1 MPNESHTFSANAS
14 GQADATSI
22 NIDILGFTGTTQ
34 VRTQI
39 GELSGLPTGM
49 TMKINNNG
57 TINTSITVS
66 VTSSLITSQGTVKI
80 PITVDGITVEKSFS
94 YALSR
99 TGETG
104 AQGIQGLQGE
114 KGEQGIPGTD
124 GKTSYF
130 HIKYSSVSN
139 PTSSSQM
146 TETPSTYIG
155 TYVDYTAADSSDPSK
170 YTWSRFQGI
179 QGETGEQGI
188 PGTNGSNGKTSYLH
202 IKYSN
207 DGGKTFTANN
217 GENAGDYI
225 GQYVD
230 FVQADSTSVSDYTW
244 SKVKGDKGDT
254 GATGVG
260 ISGVTEYYQVSSSNS
275 TAPTSWVTTVPT
287 MTATNKYLWN
297 YEKITY
303 TDGSTKETSKRV
315 IGVYGDKGN
324 TGATGATGK
333 GIKSVTNYYLATTS
347 SSGVTTSTSGW
358 TTTVQSVTSSKKY
371 LWNYEVVTYTDN
383 TTTTTTPC
391 IIGSYGDKGD
401 KGDTGAAGKGIK
413 SITNYYLATTAS
425 SGVTT
430 STSGWTTSIQS
441 ITSSKRYLWNYEVVT
456 YTDNT
461 TSTTTP
467 VIIGV
472 WGNTGSTG
480 ETGKGIKS
488 ITEYYLASSAS
499 SGVSTSTSGWS
510 TSMQTTTTT
519 NKYLW
524 NYEKITYTDDTT
536 SNSTVR
542 IIGTHGDTGAAGR
555 VYELSVSTLVIK
567 KGADNALSPSTVTF
581 SGHYRDGSSATRSA
595 YSGRFKIEESTDG
608 NTFTTKY
615 TSSANEAS
623 KAYTPSSSNVK
634 VIRCTLYASGGT
646 TNALD
651 VQSVVVL
658 TDIAN
663 LEIGGRNL
671 ARKTSN
677 EYCAAFNSF
686 NGNDNICS
694 SLAHVYL
701 KGLSVGDKVTVRLVY
716 KYTNIVAVTGKAAI
730 AWIQG
735 AGNITEWNSGTF
747 TGSPNIVLSGSG
759 EKIIKYSFVI
769 TSDMIKN
776 QYWNVNIRHN
786 GVQSGSV
793 QWKEF
798 KVEKGNIATD
808 WTPAPEDIQDQ
819 FTTVTNSIKG
829 VANDVDQVNKKI
841 IAKVWQND
849 ITDSI
854 NNYDGSTVK
863 SIRNRV
869 TSTET
874 DISGIKTTLSDV
886 QTTVSKKA
894 DGSTVQT
901 LSTKFATMES
911 NFNGF
916 KTTVSNTYTTKDEL
930 WQSVSNITSQY
941 TQLADKFNWIVKSG
955 TSASDFTIT
964 DRMISLTSTA
974 LNIDALTTFKNSA
987 EKGSSTVINGGA
999 IKANTITADKLV
1011 IGDFMNYAD
1020 LTTDTASKYGFT
1032 VVQDSSE
1039 SNNPWLQLKTLKRDT
1054 EICPNGYKNY
1064 KCNGGETFRIKF
1076 QVSSTVQGTYGIDS
1090 SDTKKYLYVNVGLY
1104 GKTKTG
1110 SSSWIVPTG
1119 GLSDAD
1125 GTVRTV
1131 NVYVTLPSDLRTFS
1145 VYLQLNGY
1153 NFTGTCKVRNISV
1166 TKMMSG
1172 ELIVNGA
1179 ITTDKLSANVI
1190 TTSKLATD
1198 AIKSTNYSYSSGNFS
1213 SAGTFLDL
1221 STGLVRSK
1229 NFAIDS
1235 SGNVYLKGNIQANAG
1250 YIGGTSG
1257 WAITTNTITGNAN
1270 SKIIS
1275 GILESSN
1282 YVENSS
1288 GVQMNLNT
1296 GIIKGNI
1303 EATTLAAKDALQIY
1317 VGNTKRNVM
1326 TGYVGSGFFYTIL
1339 GCDLT
1344 IGYVSRVNPSIILN
1358 KSSSSDMITINTEAL
1373 DIYANTTISGSLVAN
1388 DLLTYG
1394 VINTSGN
1401 NVYCNDVQTRT
1412 GWTADRLSHG
1422 QTAYSNLMSGRI
1434 SFKWAKNSSGV
1445 WKIYVYVDGTLVR
1458 SDW

>member
-1 MPNESHTFSANAS
+1 MVLESNTLDYIFLQDGENGVGTPGKDGKTLYTWVKYSQNANGSNMSDSPENALYIGIAYNKDSATESTNANDYNWTKIKGEQGLPGTDAYTIILSNESHTFSGTVTSAIASSTKCYIIAYKGTKQLSVTIGTISNLPEGMTAPISNNGTTNAYFSPTVTSLMTTKNGTLTIPITVDGKTFTKYFSYSLALQGNNGISATNIILSNESHTFSANAS

-66 VTSSLITSQGTVKI
+66 VTSSLTTSQGTVKI
-80 PITVDGITVEKSFS
+80 PITADGVTVEKSFS

-104 AQGIQGLQGE
+104 AQGIQGLQ
-114 KGEQGIPGTD
+114 GEQGIPGTD

-155 TYVDYTAADSSDPSK
+155 TYVDFSSTDSTDPSK

-188 PGTNGSNGKTSYLH
+188 PGINGSNGKTSYLH

-217 GENAGDYI
+217 GETAGDYI

-230 FVQADSTSVSDYTW
+230 FVQADSASVGNYTW

-254 GATGVG
+254 GA
-260 ISGVTEYYQVSSSNS
+260 
-275 TAPTSWVTTVPT
+275 
-287 MTATNKYLWN
+287 
-297 YEKITY
+297 
-303 TDGSTKETSKRV
+303 
-315 IGVYGDKGN
+315 
-324 TGATGATGK
+324 
-333 GIKSVTNYYLATTS
+333 
-347 SSGVTTSTSGW
+347 
-358 TTTVQSVTSSKKY
+358 
-371 LWNYEVVTYTDN
+371 
-383 TTTTTTPC
+383 
-391 IIGSYGDKGD
+391 
-401 KGDTGAAGKGIK
+401 TGAAGKGIK

-480 ETGKGIKS
+480 KTGKGIKS

-499 SGVSTSTSGWS
+499 SGVTTSTSGWS

-542 IIGTHGDTGAAGR
+542 IIGTHGATGATGTAAK
-555 VYELSVSTLVIK
+555 SVDIT
-567 KGADNALSPSTVTF
+567 A
-581 SGHYRDGSSATRSA
+581 SSQV
-595 YSGRFKIEESTDG
+595 FKSTDG
-608 NTFTTKY
+608 GSTFSPDTIKLTPVFQGGISYSKWQYSTNGGSSWTDVSSGSHGLTISSGVLTIAKTSDLY
-615 TSSANEAS
+615 TSSVTSISFKCISNNTSYYDTITVLKLYDVTGLQDDLEDLQNQITTITDTISGVESKVNANTKS
-623 KAYTPSSSNVK
+623 ITDK
-634 VIRCTLYASGGT
+634 IW
-646 TNALD
+646 
-651 VQSVVVL
+651 Q
-658 TDIAN
+658 TDIS
-663 LEIGGRNL
+663 
-671 ARKTSN
+671 T
-677 EYCAAFNSF
+677 
-686 NGNDNICS
+686 
-694 SLAHVYL
+694 
-701 KGLSVGDKVTVRLVY
+701 
-716 KYTNIVAVTGKAAI
+716 
-730 AWIQG
+730 
-735 AGNITEWNSGTF
+735 
-747 TGSPNIVLSGSG
+747 
-759 EKIIKYSFVI
+759 
-769 TSDMIKN
+769 
-776 QYWNVNIRHN
+776 
-786 GVQSGSV
+786 
-793 QWKEF
+793 
-798 KVEKGNIATD
+798 
-808 WTPAPEDIQDQ
+808 
-819 FTTVTNSIKG
+819 
-829 VANDVDQVNKKI
+829 
-841 IAKVWQND
+841 
-849 ITDSI
+849 SI
-854 NNYDGSTVK
+854 NEYDGSTVK
-863 SIRNRV
+863 KIRDRV
-869 TSTET
+869 ASTET

-916 KTTVSNTYTTKDEL
+916 KTTVSNTYTTKEDFNNLEIGGRNLLRGTKFNTISNISSDVGSGVTCDVVNQKDSSSPSGYSLTITRTDSTTTIGGRYISMPYKLTNGKVYTWNFYAKGSGSWKIGNEQNGQKTITLTSDYVRYSYTFTANNNSHYHYQFVFYTQTKNANITICGVKLEL
-930 WQSVSNITSQY
+930 GNKATDWTPAPEDVEQSITSVSSQY
-941 TQLADKFNWIVKSG
+941 TQLSNKFNWVVKSG
-955 TSASDFTIT
+955 TSSSDFTIT
-964 DRMISLTSTA
+964 DRVISLTSSA

-987 EKGSSTVINGGA
+987 ENGTSTVINGGA
-999 IKANTITADKLV
+999 IKSNT
-1011 IGDFMNYAD
+1011 
-1020 LTTDTASKYGFT
+1020 
-1032 VVQDSSE
+1032 
-1039 SNNPWLQLKTLKRDT
+1039 
-1054 EICPNGYKNY
+1054 
-1064 KCNGGETFRIKF
+1064 
-1076 QVSSTVQGTYGIDS
+1076 
-1090 SDTKKYLYVNVGLY
+1090 
-1104 GKTKTG
+1104 
-1110 SSSWIVPTG
+1110 
-1119 GLSDAD
+1119 
-1125 GTVRTV
+1125 
-1131 NVYVTLPSDLRTFS
+1131 
-1145 VYLQLNGY
+1145 
-1153 NFTGTCKVRNISV
+1153 
-1166 TKMMSG
+1166 
-1172 ELIVNGA
+1172 
-1179 ITTDKLSANVI
+1179 I

-1229 NFAIDS
+1229 NFGIDS

-1275 GILESSN
+1275 GILQSSN
-1282 YVENSS
+1282 YVENST
-1288 GVQMNLNT
+1288 GVQVNLNT

-1303 EATTLAAKDALQIY
+1303 EASTLAAKEAIKIY
-1317 VGNTKRNVM
+1317 VGSTKRNVI
-1326 TGYVGSGFFYTIL
+1326 TGHLASDFFYVRI
-1339 GCDLT
+1339 GCDLST
-1344 IGYVSRVNPSIILN
+1344 SNIARVKPSIILN
-1358 KSSSSDMITINTEAL
+1358 KSTASTNVSDMITINTSAL
-1373 DIYANTTISGSLVAN
+1373 DIEANTSIIGSLSASDISTCTNGGTWISGKTSAAIN
-1388 DLLTYG
+1388 ILTSQSESSFHPVLRISSY
-1394 VINTSGN
+1394 SGN
-1401 NVYCNDVQTRT
+1401 VWCLGGLGDTVGIYGYYSGRTANGYDWCTTWDTSNGNLTTTNNINCNDIKTRT
-1412 GWTADRLSHG
+1412 GWAADRLSHG
-1422 QTAYSNLMSGRI
+1422 ETAYSNLMSGRI
-1434 SFKWAKNSSGV
+1434 SFKWVQNSSGV
-1445 WKIYVYVDGTLVR
+1445 WRIYVYVDGALVR
-1458 SDW
+1458 DW

>member
-1 MPNESHTFSANAS
+1 MVLESNTLDYIFLQDGENGVGTPGKDGKTLYTWVKYSQNANGSNMSDSPENALYIGIAYNKDSATESTNANDYNWTKIKGEQGLPGTDAYTIILSNESHTFSGTVTSAIASSTKCYIIAYKGTKQLSVTIGTISNLPEGMTAPISNNGTMNAYFSPTVTSLMTTKNGTLTIPITVDGKTFTKYFSYSLALQGNNGISATNIILSNESHTFSANAS

-66 VTSSLITSQGTVKI
+66 VTSSLTTSQGTVKI
-80 PITVDGITVEKSFS
+80 PITADGVTVEKSFS

-104 AQGIQGLQGE
+104 AQGIQGLQ
-114 KGEQGIPGTD
+114 GEQGIPGTD

-155 TYVDYTAADSSDPSK
+155 TYVDFSSTDSTDPSK

-188 PGTNGSNGKTSYLH
+188 PGINGSNGKTSYLH

-217 GENAGDYI
+217 GETAGDYI

-230 FVQADSTSVSDYTW
+230 FVQADSASVGNYTW

-254 GATGVG
+254 GA
-260 ISGVTEYYQVSSSNS
+260 
-275 TAPTSWVTTVPT
+275 
-287 MTATNKYLWN
+287 
-297 YEKITY
+297 
-303 TDGSTKETSKRV
+303 
-315 IGVYGDKGN
+315 
-324 TGATGATGK
+324 
-333 GIKSVTNYYLATTS
+333 
-347 SSGVTTSTSGW
+347 
-358 TTTVQSVTSSKKY
+358 
-371 LWNYEVVTYTDN
+371 
-383 TTTTTTPC
+383 
-391 IIGSYGDKGD
+391 
-401 KGDTGAAGKGIK
+401 TGAAGKGIK

-480 ETGKGIKS
+480 KTGKGIKS

-499 SGVSTSTSGWS
+499 SGVTTSTSGWS

-542 IIGTHGDTGAAGR
+542 IIGTHGATGATGTAAK
-555 VYELSVSTLVIK
+555 SVDIT
-567 KGADNALSPSTVTF
+567 A
-581 SGHYRDGSSATRSA
+581 SSQV
-595 YSGRFKIEESTDG
+595 FKSTDG
-608 NTFTTKY
+608 GSTFSPDTIKLTPVFQGGISYSKWQYSTNGGSSWTDVSSGSHGLTISSGVLTIAKTSDLY
-615 TSSANEAS
+615 TSSVTSISFKCISNNTSYYDTITVLKLYDVTGLQDDLEDLQNQITTITDTISGVESKVNANTKS
-623 KAYTPSSSNVK
+623 ITDK
-634 VIRCTLYASGGT
+634 IW
-646 TNALD
+646 
-651 VQSVVVL
+651 Q
-658 TDIAN
+658 TDIS
-663 LEIGGRNL
+663 
-671 ARKTSN
+671 T
-677 EYCAAFNSF
+677 
-686 NGNDNICS
+686 
-694 SLAHVYL
+694 
-701 KGLSVGDKVTVRLVY
+701 
-716 KYTNIVAVTGKAAI
+716 
-730 AWIQG
+730 
-735 AGNITEWNSGTF
+735 
-747 TGSPNIVLSGSG
+747 
-759 EKIIKYSFVI
+759 
-769 TSDMIKN
+769 
-776 QYWNVNIRHN
+776 
-786 GVQSGSV
+786 
-793 QWKEF
+793 
-798 KVEKGNIATD
+798 
-808 WTPAPEDIQDQ
+808 
-819 FTTVTNSIKG
+819 
-829 VANDVDQVNKKI
+829 
-841 IAKVWQND
+841 
-849 ITDSI
+849 SI
-854 NNYDGSTVK
+854 NEYDGSTVK
-863 SIRNRV
+863 KIRDRV
-869 TSTET
+869 ASTET

-916 KTTVSNTYTTKDEL
+916 KTTVSNTYTTKEDFNNLEIGGRNL
-930 WQSVSNITSQY
+930 LRGTKFNTISNISSDVGSGVTCDVVNQKDSSSPSGYSLTITRTDSTTTIGGRYISMPYKLTNGKVYTWNFYAKGSGSWKIGNEQNGQKTITLTSDYVRYSYTFTANNNSYYHFVFYTQTKNANITICGVKLELGNKATDWTPAPEDVEQSITNVSSQY
-941 TQLADKFNWIVKSG
+941 TQLADKFNWVVKSG
-955 TSASDFTIT
+955 TSSSDFTIT
-964 DRMISLTSTA
+964 DRMISLTSSA

-987 EKGSSTVINGGA
+987 ENGTSTVINGGA
-999 IKANTITADKLV
+999 IK
-1011 IGDFMNYAD
+1011 
-1020 LTTDTASKYGFT
+1020 
-1032 VVQDSSE
+1032 SE
-1039 SNNPWLQLKTLKRDT
+1039 T
-1054 EICPNGYKNY
+1054 
-1064 KCNGGETFRIKF
+1064 
-1076 QVSSTVQGTYGIDS
+1076 
-1090 SDTKKYLYVNVGLY
+1090 
-1104 GKTKTG
+1104 
-1110 SSSWIVPTG
+1110 
-1119 GLSDAD
+1119 
-1125 GTVRTV
+1125 
-1131 NVYVTLPSDLRTFS
+1131 
-1145 VYLQLNGY
+1145 
-1153 NFTGTCKVRNISV
+1153 
-1166 TKMMSG
+1166 
-1172 ELIVNGA
+1172 
-1179 ITTDKLSANVI
+1179 I

-1235 SGNVYLKGNIQANAG
+1235 SGNAYFKGNIQANAG

-1282 YVENSS
+1282 YVENST
-1288 GVQMNLNT
+1288 GVQVNLNT

-1303 EATTLAAKDALQIY
+1303 EASTLAAKEAIKIY
-1317 VGNTKRNVM
+1317 VGSTKRNVI
-1326 TGYVGSGFFYTIL
+1326 TGHLASDFFYVRI
-1339 GCDLT
+1339 GCDLST
-1344 IGYVSRVNPSIILN
+1344 SNIARVKPSIILN
-1358 KSSSSDMITINTEAL
+1358 KSTASTNVSDMITINTEAL

-1388 DLLTYG
+1388 DLLTNG

-1401 NVYCNDVQTRT
+1401 DVYCNDVQTRT

-1422 QTAYSNLMSGRI
+1422 ETAYSNLMSGRI
-1434 SFKWAKNSSGV
+1434 SFKWALNSSGV
-1445 WKIYVYVDGTLVR
+1445 WKIYVYVDGALVR
-1458 SDW
+1458 DW

>member
-1 MPNESHTFSANAS
+1 MVLESNTLDYIFLQDGENGVGTPGKDGKTLYTWVKYSQNADGSNMSDSPENALYIGIAYNKDSATESMNANDYNWTKIKGEQGLPGADAYTIILSNESHTFSGTVTSAIASSTKCYIIAYKGTKQLSVTIGTISNLPEGMTAPISNNGTTNAYFSPTVTSLMTTKNGTLTIPITVDGKTFTKYFSYSLALQGNNGISATNIILSNESHTFSANAS

-57 TINTSITVS
+57 TTNTSITVS
-66 VTSSLITSQGTVKI
+66 VTSSLIISQGTVKI
-80 PITVDGITVEKSFS
+80 PITADGITVEKSFS

-104 AQGIQGLQGE
+104 AQG
-114 KGEQGIPGTD
+114 
-124 GKTSYF
+124 
-130 HIKYSSVSN
+130 
-139 PTSSSQM
+139 
-146 TETPSTYIG
+146 
-155 TYVDYTAADSSDPSK
+155 
-170 YTWSRFQGI
+170 
-179 QGETGEQGI
+179 
-188 PGTNGSNGKTSYLH
+188 
-202 IKYSN
+202 
-207 DGGKTFTANN
+207 
-217 GENAGDYI
+217 
-225 GQYVD
+225 
-230 FVQADSTSVSDYTW
+230 
-244 SKVKGDKGDT
+244 
-254 GATGVG
+254 
-260 ISGVTEYYQVSSSNS
+260 
-275 TAPTSWVTTVPT
+275 
-287 MTATNKYLWN
+287 
-297 YEKITY
+297 
-303 TDGSTKETSKRV
+303 
-315 IGVYGDKGN
+315 
-324 TGATGATGK
+324 K
-333 GIKSVTNYYLATTS
+333 GIKSVTNYYLATSS

-358 TTTVQSVTSSKKY
+358 TT
-371 LWNYEVVTYTDN
+371 N
-383 TTTTTTPC
+383 
-391 IIGSYGDKGD
+391 
-401 KGDTGAAGKGIK
+401 
-413 SITNYYLATTAS
+413 
-425 SGVTT
+425 
-430 STSGWTTSIQS
+430 IQS
-441 ITSSKRYLWNYEVVT
+441 ITSSKRYLWNYEIIT

-499 SGVSTSTSGWS
+499 SGVTTSTSGWS

-567 KGADNALSPSTVTF
+567 KGADNALSPSIVTF
-581 SGHYRDGSSATRSA
+581 SGHYRDGNSATRSA

-623 KAYTPSSSNVK
+623 KSYTPSSSNVK

-663 LEIGGRNL
+663 LEIGGRNYL
-671 ARKTSN
+671 EDTSTPN
-677 EYCAAFNSF
+677 SIKATNTDSFHAGAIYYTVGKKKLSELGFNVGDVVTVSLDWEVTDTTTYGF
-686 NGNDNICS
+686 FFFEWYGNDDNTYITRASKDNYNLS
-694 SLAHVYL
+694 SN
-701 KGLSVGDKVTVRLVY
+701 D
-716 KYTNIVAVTGKAAI
+716 
-730 AWIQG
+730 
-735 AGNITEWNSGTF
+735 
-747 TGSPNIVLSGSG
+747 LSGH
-759 EKIIKYSFVI
+759 IVFNCTL
-769 TSDMIKN
+769 TSDMLNARSLARRIDNSALTLTLKH
-776 QYWNVNIRHN
+776 V
-786 GVQSGSV
+786 
-793 QWKEF
+793 KL
-798 KVEKGNIATD
+798 EKGNKATD

-863 SIRNRV
+863 SIRDRV

-930 WQSVSNITSQY
+930 GQSVSNISSQY

-955 TSASDFTIT
+955 TSSSDFTIT
-964 DRMISLTSTA
+964 DRMISLTSSA

-987 EKGSSTVINGGA
+987 ENGTSTVINGGA
-999 IKANTITADKLV
+999 IKSNT
-1011 IGDFMNYAD
+1011 
-1020 LTTDTASKYGFT
+1020 
-1032 VVQDSSE
+1032 
-1039 SNNPWLQLKTLKRDT
+1039 
-1054 EICPNGYKNY
+1054 
-1064 KCNGGETFRIKF
+1064 
-1076 QVSSTVQGTYGIDS
+1076 
-1090 SDTKKYLYVNVGLY
+1090 
-1104 GKTKTG
+1104 
-1110 SSSWIVPTG
+1110 
-1119 GLSDAD
+1119 
-1125 GTVRTV
+1125 
-1131 NVYVTLPSDLRTFS
+1131 
-1145 VYLQLNGY
+1145 
-1153 NFTGTCKVRNISV
+1153 
-1166 TKMMSG
+1166 
-1172 ELIVNGA
+1172 
-1179 ITTDKLSANVI
+1179 I

-1235 SGNVYLKGNIQANAG
+1235 SGNAYFKGNIQANAG

-1282 YVENSS
+1282 YVENST
-1288 GVQMNLNT
+1288 GVQVNLNT

-1303 EATTLAAKDALQIY
+1303 EASTLAAKEAIKIY
-1317 VGNTKRNVM
+1317 VGSTKRNVI
-1326 TGYVGSGFFYTIL
+1326 TGHLASDFFYVRI
-1339 GCDLT
+1339 GCDLST
-1344 IGYVSRVNPSIILN
+1344 SDIARVKPSIILN
-1358 KSSSSDMITINTEAL
+1358 KSTASTNVSDMITINTSAL
-1373 DIYANTTISGSLVAN
+1373 DIEANTSIVGSLSASDISTYTNGGAWISGKRSAAINILTSQSEGSFHPVLRISSYNGNVWCLGGLGDTVGIYGYYSGRTAN
-1388 DLLTYG
+1388 GYDWCTTWDTSNGNLTTTND
-1394 VINTSGN
+1394 IS
-1401 NVYCNDVQTRT
+1401 CNDIMTRT
-1412 GWTADRLSHG
+1412 GWAADRLSHG

-1434 SFKWAKNSSGV
+1434 SFKWVQNSSGV
-1445 WKIYVYVDGTLVR
+1445 WRIYVYVDGTLVR
-1458 SDW
+1458 DW